1 MANTVNVGLT
11 TTSNTFNQWRIT
23 DNLLANDVN
32 EIARGNFTKPAGN
45 VTVSDGTVTISKSS
59 GVTLTVA
66 SDSRQAGLASIHS
79 IESDAD
85 GHVYLPSGDITMA
98 NRSSGG
104 LFQANINT
112 VFTSANV
119 TIGNTTVGGT
129 FNVSSNTLVTASNV
143 TISNTQIGG
152 TFNVASNTTI
162 TASNVTISNT
172 QAGGTFNVAS
182 NTTISAQKVAISNAT
197 AAATLNVTPNTF
209 IFASANVSQNVNVGA
224 KLEVTGNAYVYSNVI
239 VSWNTSTGNA
249 LVTQNTSTGNL
260 AVSQN
265 TTTGNISVTQNTS
278 TGNLRVTSLANVA
291 NANLINATITSLTVI
306 DPILSPAVSADDK
319 YVLRYG
325 ASVDGNAYIRV
336 QRSIASGNA
345 ELFWNDDTN
354 GWELLVNGSP
364 GPLRVGAVNS
374 SSLNVTSNIANVGNV
389 LVTQNVAAGNI
400 AITQNIA
407 AGNIAVTQN
416 ISAGNLSV
424 SQNASFGNVSIT
436 QNASFGNISVTG
448 AIATAPSST
457 ITGTLK
463 AYRDYLTNTTSTG
476 ATTVDLSTSN
486 WFKYTL
492 SGSSTYTFSNAPAT
506 GNAFTVTLLLVQ
518 GTGGGKT
525 VSWGNTIY
533 WAGGQ
538 VPPATTTAT
547 GNTDLWTFTTL
558 DGGSTFYGT
567 LAIKDAR

>member
-45 VTVSDGTVTISKSS
+45 VTISDGFLTISKSS
-59 GVTLTVA
+59 GITLTVA

-98 NRSSGG
+98 NRANGAI
-104 LFQANINT
+104 FQANINT

-119 TIGNTTVGGT
+119 SFSNTTVGGT
-129 FNVSSNTLVTASNV
+129 LTINTNTAIYATNVV
-143 TISNTQIGG
+143 ISNTQ
-152 TFNVASNTTI
+152 V
-162 TASNVTISNT
+162 
-172 QAGGTFNVAS
+172 GGTFNVAS
-182 NTTISAQKVAISNAT
+182 NTTISAQKVSISNTT
-197 AAATLNVTPNTF
+197 AAARFNVFPNTYFFGGSVNVANTTGSATFEVTPNTYLY
-209 IFASANVSQNVNVGA
+209 ASANVTQNVNVGA

-249 LVTQNTSTGNL
+249 LVTQNT
-260 AVSQN
+260 
-265 TTTGNISVTQNTS
+265 TTGNIAVTQNTS
-278 TGNLRVTSLANVA
+278 TGNIAVTANTLTANLRVTSLANVA

-306 DPILSPAVSADDK
+306 DPILSPAVSSDDK

-325 ASVDGNAYIRV
+325 TSVDGNATIRV

-345 ELFWNDDTN
+345 ELFWNDITN
-354 GWELLVNGSP
+354 GWELLVNGSA
-364 GPLRVGAVNS
+364 GPLLVGAVNS
-374 SSLNVTSNIANVGNV
+374 SSINVTSNIANVGNV

-400 AITQNIA
+400 AITQNAAVGNITVTQNIATGNISVTGNIA
-407 AGNIAVTQN
+407 AGNIA
-416 ISAGNLSV
+416 
-424 SQNASFGNVSIT
+424 IT

-448 AIATAPSST
+448 SINTSPSST
-457 ITGTLK
+457 ISGTLK
-463 AYRDYLTNTTSTG
+463 AYRDYLTTTTSSG

-492 SGSSTYTFSNAPAT
+492 SANSTYTFSNAPAS

-525 VSWGNTIY
+525 ISWGNTIY

-538 VPPATTTAT
+538 VPPATTTAA

>member
-23 DNLLANDVN
+23 DNLMANDVN

-45 VTVSDGTVTISKSS
+45 VTVSDGIVTISKSS
-59 GVTLTVA
+59 GVTFTVA

-98 NRSSGG
+98 NRASGG

-143 TISNTQIGG
+143 TISNTLVGG

-182 NTTISAQKVAISNAT
+182 NTTISAQKVSVSNAT
-197 AAATLNVTPNTF
+197 AAATFNVTPNTF
-209 IFASANVSQNVNVGA
+209 IFASANVSQNVYVGA
-224 KLEVTGNAYVYSNVI
+224 KLEVTGNSYLYSNAI
-239 VSWNTSTGNA
+239 VSWNTFTGNA
-249 LVTQNTSTGNL
+249 AVTQNTTTGNIAVTQNTSTGN
-260 AVSQN
+260 
-265 TTTGNISVTQNTS
+265 ISVIANTK
-278 TGNLRVTSLANVA
+278 TANLNVTSLANVS
-291 NANLINATITSLTVI
+291 NANIINATITSLTVI

-325 ASVDGNAYIRV
+325 ASVDGNATVRV

-345 ELFWNDDTN
+345 ELFWNDLTN
-354 GWELLVNGSP
+354 GWELLVNGSA
-364 GPLRVGAVNS
+364 GPLLVGAINS

-400 AITQNIA
+400 AITQNSSTSNLSVTQNIA

-416 ISAGNLSV
+416 
-424 SQNASFGNVSIT
+424 ASFGNIT
-436 QNASFGNISVTG
+436 ISQNASFGNISVTG
-448 AIATAPSST
+448 AINTAPSST

-463 AYRDYLTNTTSTG
+463 AYRDYLSTTTSSG

-492 SGSSTYTFSNAPAT
+492 SSNSTYTFSNAPAS

-525 VSWGNTIY
+525 VGFGNTIY

-538 VPPATTTAT
+538 IPPATTTAA